1 MLPTPS
7 INVLESVIP
16 PAPEKPISETG
27 SLVTLSSSG
36 ESANYRFPEHE
47 DGFLIDSMFELGIAV
62 EIFGLPGM
70 GPVVSSH
77 RLRAIVDR
85 SATDNLAAKRTPH
98 HLSATEKVPMTTSDK
113 ILISDCIAIFLT
125 PVAALW
131 IGGILQRRSDGY
143 LTSAGGPGAA
153 SIPSTMPPRT

>member
-1 MLPTPS
+1 
-7 INVLESVIP
+7 
-16 PAPEKPISETG
+16 
-27 SLVTLSSSG
+27 
-36 ESANYRFPEHE
+36 
-47 DGFLIDSMFELGIAV
+47 
-62 EIFGLPGM
+62 
-70 GPVVSSH
+70 
-77 RLRAIVDR
+77 LRAIVDR

-98 HLSATEKVPMTTSDK
+98 HLSATEKVPMTDK

-153 SIPSTMPPRT
+153 VAVGRAQGVARGRVQRSACILVAIA